1 MTRNAIALQ
10 WLLCS
15 FKCIKRHHE
24 TTNCYITNKKKKQN
38 LSFYRRYLNWRIS
51 VENGRPVAN
60 FFLFC
65 SPEDGLSLCYAW
77 YTNYCIRVGKKCSFK
92 KPKFLH
98 LYIHSNNSAKIQP
111 IEPKFGIL
119 VLRVIRFFWKKIVE
133 FGNRVAEI
141 WLCKD
146 NPWFS
151 LRRRYAH
158 GPYEDITAWVPHWEL
173 VLNQNLTVSGWA

>member
-1 MTRNAIALQ
+1 MSFCSHATDQCIGYIFACISSIYCIWLVIVHFAIHLPDWI
-10 WLLCS
+10 WLSLFTSAYCE
-15 FKCIKRHHE
+15 RV
-24 TTNCYITNKKKKQN
+24 
-38 LSFYRRYLNWRIS
+38 YRRYLNWRIS

-119 VLRVIRFFWKKIVE
+119 VLRVIRYFLKK
-133 FGNRVAEI
+133 NCWI
-141 WLCKD
+141 W
-146 NPWFS
+146 
-151 LRRRYAH
+151 
-158 GPYEDITAWVPHWEL
+158 
-173 VLNQNLTVSGWA
+173 